1 MLSDSAL
8 SQHCTYS
15 PLIDVQITLSK
26 ATLYNNVMSSL
37 YLR

>member
-15 PLIDVQITLSK
+15 PLIDVQ
-26 ATLYNNVMSSL
+26 NNNP
-37 YLR
+37 